1 MSCTISAD
9 RGQMGQYKGPRLALG
24 DDSTNDSTIVPPS
37 VNLSVQ
43 AFKETQL
50 PDPHH

>member
-24 DDSTNDSTIVPPS
+24 DDSTSDSTIAPPS
-37 VNLSVQ
+37 VNLNVSSFQ
-43 AFKETQL
+43 GDTA
-50 PDPHH
+50 P